1 MQKPEKQCVHVAEQ
15 HFMIKISTCSIMSN
29 SCIQITRSP
38 SHFFKQ
44 LKIWPL
50 QRLIFPDFIIF
61 FIINIAVYF
70 IVDVTNDCFKAPES
84 VPAMTLIN
92 NSSVLPVL
100 PSVVSLT
107 VKESP
112 VEVTMLESRSVRA
125 PGSSSRTSSG
135 MDFFLAFSEI
145 FILVIMYFII

>member
-1 MQKPEKQCVHVAEQ
+1 MHSNHPFTFILFKKNWKYDITPE
-15 HFMIKISTCSIMSN
+15 
-29 SCIQITRSP
+29 
-38 SHFFKQ
+38 
-44 LKIWPL
+44 
-50 QRLIFPDFIIF
+50 RLILPDFIIF

-70 IVDVTNDCFKAPES
+70 IIDVTDDCFKAPES

-145 FILVIMYFII
+145 FILVIMNFALFRLSLIV

>member
-1 MQKPEKQCVHVAEQ
+1 
-15 HFMIKISTCSIMSN
+15 MIKIPTCSIMSN

-38 SHFFKQ
+38 SYF
-44 LKIWPL
+44 LKKNWKYDITPE
-50 QRLIFPDFIIF
+50 RLILPDFIIF
-61 FIINIAVYF
+61 FIISIAVYF
-70 IVDVTNDCFKAPES
+70 IIDVTDDCFKAPES

-145 FILVIMYFII
+145 FILVIMYFALFRLSLIV